1 MLENG
6 RRSML
11 SCQEVT
17 ERVTDYVDGAMPFG
31 QRVSLWMHL
40 AMCRHCRA
48 YLQQYRETI
57 AIMNQLP
64 DEPPPPECRDELLRR
79 FRDRKP

>member
-1 MLENG
+1 
-6 RRSML
+6 ML
-11 SCQEVT
+11 SCHDVT
-17 ERVTDYVDGAMPFG
+17 ERVTDYIEGAMPFG
-31 QRVSLWMHL
+31 QRVGLWMHL

-48 YLQQYRETI
+48 YLQQYRDTI
-57 AIMNQLP
+57 AMVNQLP